1 MTGITHSDAVLWYNV
16 GIFGEMGY
24 GIPNPSDD
32 YGTINPTIAQFVSGA
47 GSQLFTIMHHEDA
60 RQRRPPTLN
69 TIMRIHRL
77 YQSSTRMLAGRMVP
91 ANELNMESMHI
102 QNGGEIFRVFPCPYF
117 KVRNSYMKRWAGFT
131 MMMISEAMQHTENAR
146 SMEVSDNFVGLMGQ
160 YLRRIYTE
168 MAIELFGK
176 SRDEA
181 LNPIFSLQDAD
192 FNAYNPHDAFPGTEY
207 VDTVPALN
215 RIMTEDQLGVLRDGV
230 PVSELPQLAEWPVNL
245 RSVYD
250 RLRPDGSTPEAQTLV
265 DGGQPG
271 SDVNAAGGT
280 MPTGTASRYT
290 QGTGTG
296 ATSVPLPAAPL
307 Q

>member
-1 MTGITHSDAVLWYNV
+1 MDGITHSDAVLWYNV
-16 GIFGEMGY
+16 GVFGEMGY

-77 YQSSTRMLAGRMVP
+77 YQSSSRMLAGRMVP
-91 ANELNMESMHI
+91 SNELNMESQHI
-102 QNGGEIFRVFPCPYF
+102 QVGGEIFRVFPVPYF
-117 KVRNSYMKRWAGFT
+117 MVRNSYMRRWAGFA

-176 SRDEA
+176 TREEA
-181 LNPIFSLQDAD
+181 LDPIFSLQDSD
-192 FNAYNPHDAFPGTEY
+192 FQSYNPHDAFPGTEF
-207 VDTVPALN
+207 VDTVPPLN
-215 RIMTEDQLGVLRDGV
+215 RVMTEDQLGVLRDGI
-230 PVSELPQLAEWPVNL
+230 PVSELPQLSEWPVNL
-245 RSVYD
+245 RAVYD
-250 RLRPDGSTPEAQTLV
+250 RLRPDGTTPEAEDL
-265 DGGQPG
+265 
-271 SDVNAAGGT
+271 AAGGTPGQTGT
-280 MPTGTASRYT
+280 MPTGAASRFT
-290 QGTGTG
+290 QGTGAA
-296 ATSVPLPAAPL
+296 ATSVPLPPSPL
-307 Q
+307 P